1 MSLQD
6 VFIANLKKIRKQKKL
21 SQMKLAER
29 CNTAASYIGEIE
41 IGRKFPSI
49 TMIEKIAGVLD
60 IEAYRLFVDE
70 ALAKVHNEK
79 AAAYF
84 ASLSPEFQQEL
95 IGAIMQAINKGLIT
109 TLKPENESLPA
120 AQKRPAQ
127 KKGAGR

>member
-1 MSLQD
+1 MALKD
-6 VFIANLKKIRKQKKL
+6 IFIANLKKYRRQKKV

-49 TMIEKIAGVLD
+49 EMIEKITAALD
-60 IEAYRLFVDE
+60 IDAYRLFVDDA
-70 ALAKVHNEK
+70 ALALYNEK

-95 IGAIMQAINKGLIT
+95 IGGVMYAINSGLIKT
-109 TLKPENESLPA
+109 FKPE
-120 AQKRPAQ
+120 
-127 KKGAGR
+127 G

>member
-1 MSLQD
+1 MALQD
-6 VFIANLKKIRKQKKL
+6 VFIANLKKFRKQKKL

-29 CNTAASYIGEIE
+29 CGTAASYIGEIE

-49 TMIEKIAGVLD
+49 TLIEKIAAVLD
-60 IEAYRLFVDE
+60 IEAYRLFVDD
-70 ALAKVHNEK
+70 ALASAHNEK

-109 TLKPENESLPA
+109 TLKPEIESPPA
-120 AQKRPAQ
+120 AQKRPA
-127 KKGAGR
+127 KRKDMSR

>member
-1 MSLQD
+1 MALQD
-6 VFIANLKKIRKQKKL
+6 IFILNLKKFRKRRKF
-21 SQMKLAER
+21 SQMRLAEQ

-60 IEAYRLFVDE
+60 IEAYRLFVDDS
-70 ALAKVHNEK
+70 LAKAHDEK

-95 IGAIMQAINKGLIT
+95 IGAVMQAINRGLLT
-109 TLKPENESLPA
+109 TLQAEHELLS
-120 AQKRPAQ
+120 RP
-127 KKGAGR
+127 RI